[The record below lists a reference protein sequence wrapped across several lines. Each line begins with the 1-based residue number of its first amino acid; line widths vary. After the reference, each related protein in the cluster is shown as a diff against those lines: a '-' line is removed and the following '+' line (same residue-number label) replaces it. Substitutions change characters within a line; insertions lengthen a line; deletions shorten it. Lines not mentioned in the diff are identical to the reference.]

1 VLVDFGILSISNP
14 VFFQYIVLFVL
25 SLVLATG
32 MSWSHIRRK
41 MTGQIDVDDVE
52 EG

>member
-1 VLVDFGILSISNP
+1 MKDITIKFIA
-14 VFFQYIVLFVL
+14 VL